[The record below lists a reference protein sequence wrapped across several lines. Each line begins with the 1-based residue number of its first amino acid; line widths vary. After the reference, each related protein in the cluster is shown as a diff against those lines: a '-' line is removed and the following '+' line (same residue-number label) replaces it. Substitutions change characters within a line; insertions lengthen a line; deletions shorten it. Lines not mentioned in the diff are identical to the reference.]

1 MSSVDPVPELA
12 LSGLG
17 RLTARDAALTVRRY
31 GVLTLAR
38 EAFVRFRYGDGF
50 SHSRALGLQ
59 LTITAI
65 PLVIATIGLSN
76 ALRTEFVGRL
86 LRRTL
91 LELTPGASDA
101 LIRATISPFQDDVEG
116 DVVALV
122 LGLVVALTA
131 LTTAMGQVER
141 GANRIYGIG
150 RDRPTLAKYR
160 RAFVMA
166 VLTGLPAMAG
176 FAVLVA
182 ADPFSE
188 AVDSL
193 LGVDDD
199 GVSLLV
205 RALGAV
211 LLLGAIT
218 LMLRHAPAR
227 QQPGWSLLALGGLV
241 ALIMWIMLTAALAG
255 ALSLAAD
262 IGTVYGPLT
271 GVMAL
276 LLWAQL
282 TSAAIFLGF
291 AVSAQLEDARLR
303 HPQAA
308 NAMAAPPPERSASPG
323 PGQLFARQDSSGR
336 IRGRR

>member
-1 MSSVDPVPELA
+1 MSCVVRVAELA
-12 LSGLG
+12 ASGLG
-17 RLTARDAALTVRRY
+17 RLTARDAVLTVRRY

-38 EAFVRFRYGDGF
+38 QSFVRFRYGDGF

-59 LTITAI
+59 LTITTI
-65 PLVIATIGLSN
+65 PLVIAVIGLSS

-101 LIRATISPFQDDVEG
+101 LIRATISPFRDDVED

-131 LTTAMGQVER
+131 LTTALGQVER
-141 GANRIYGIG
+141 GANRIYGID
-150 RDRPTLAKYR
+150 RDRPTVAKYR
-160 RAFVMA
+160 RAFAMA
-166 VLTGLPAMAG
+166 LFTGLPAMAG

-182 ADPFSE
+182 ADPFAD
-188 AVDSL
+188 AVEVL
-193 LGVDDD
+193 VGLEDD

-205 RALGAV
+205 RALGAA
-211 LLLGAIT
+211 LLLAAIT

-241 ALIMWIMLTAALAG
+241 ALTMWIALTAALAG

-262 IGTVYGPLT
+262 VGTVYGPLT

-291 AVSAQLEDARLR
+291 AVSAQLEQAHLR
-303 HPQAA
+303 HLGAA
-308 NAMAAPPPERSASPG
+308 GTAVHQPPLRPPDPLQR
-323 PGQLFARQDSSGR
+323 SSGGSER
-336 IRGRR
+336 ARGRA

>member
-1 MSSVDPVPELA
+1 MSSVVPVPELA
-12 LSGLG
+12 VSGLG
-17 RLTARDAALTVRRY
+17 RVTARDAVLTVRRY
-31 GVLTLAR
+31 GALTLAR
-38 EAFVRFRYGDGF
+38 EAFTRFRYGDGF

-59 LTITAI
+59 FAITTI
-65 PLVIATIGLSN
+65 PLVIAAIGLAN
-76 ALRTEFVGRL
+76 GLRTEVVGRL
-86 LRRTL
+86 LRQTM

-101 LIRATISPFQDDVEG
+101 LLRATISPFADDVEG
-116 DVVALV
+116 DVVASV

-141 GANRIYGIG
+141 GANRIYGID
-150 RDRPTLAKYR
+150 RDRPTVAKYR
-160 RAFVMA
+160 RAFAMA
-166 VLTGLPAMAG
+166 LLTGLPATAG

-188 AVDSL
+188 AVEAIV
-193 LGVDDD
+193 GRDDD
-199 GVSLLV
+199 SVSLLV

-227 QQPGWSLLALGGLV
+227 RQPGWTLLALGGLV
-241 ALIMWIMLTAALAG
+241 ALTMWMALTAALAG
-255 ALSLAAD
+255 ALSLAGD

-282 TSAAIFLGF
+282 TSVAIFLGF
-291 AVSAQLEDARLR
+291 AVSAQVEQARLR
-303 HPQAA
+303 HPGAA
-308 NAMAAPPPERSASPG
+308 RTTTAQPPARTADTPQRPPSAG
-323 PGQLFARQDSSGR
+323 GDRV
-336 IRGRR
+336 RGRA

>member
-1 MSSVDPVPELA
+1 MSSVVPVPELA

-17 RLTARDAALTVRRY
+17 RLAARDAVLTVRRY

-38 EAFVRFRYGDGF
+38 EAFSRFRYGDGF

-59 LTITAI
+59 LTITTI
-65 PLVIATIGLSN
+65 PLVIAAIGLSN

-86 LRRTL
+86 LRQTL
-91 LELTPGASDA
+91 LELSPGASDA
-101 LIRATISPFQDDVEG
+101 LIRATISPFWGDVEG

-122 LGLVVALTA
+122 LGLIVALTA

-141 GANRIYGIG
+141 GANRIYGIL
-150 RDRPTLAKYR
+150 RDRPTVAKYR

-166 VLTGLPAMAG
+166 LLTGLPAMAG

-188 AVDSL
+188 AVELL

-211 LLLGAIT
+211 LLIGAIT
-218 LMLRHAPAR
+218 IMLRHAPAR

-241 ALIMWIMLTAALAG
+241 ALTLWIVLTAALAA
-255 ALSLAAD
+255 ALSVAAD

-282 TSAAIFLGF
+282 TSAAIFVGF
-291 AVSAQLEDARLR
+291 AVSAQLEHARLR
-303 HPQAA
+303 HPTAA
-308 NAMAAPPPERSASPG
+308 VGAVTPPPHRPPSPVRQSAPAHLHRHS
-323 PGQLFARQDSSGR
+323 
-336 IRGRR
+336 RGRG